1 MTPAT
6 TKATANTV
14 AVGGDSK
21 LQIAA
26 NKIANIYLSD
36 ISNLNAAVGMPMT
49 EESKRCGVNALLY
62 LCGEMGADAVQSLPK
77 AQLVQ
82 VLQFVTINGLDVFSG
97 QVFMDKRRGKD
108 GSWSIKATPMGSAY
122 EIMTKRFGVDV
133 KTVHPARIV
142 HEGDDFTLPQFDGLK
157 MTNAVLKPTLKGLD
171 GKAIAVYYIIEKT
184 DGTLDFAIATRDGV
198 AKNLMAQI
206 LNATLR
212 DANVNRN
219 ELMAK
224 MEGKSLDDLLSD
236 PYLARFISP
245 AYRSPASRESMIVT
259 KMKKNAL
266 LHYTRD
272 LGSAAYTKVNA
283 SVVADDEASD
293 LLTQEAKDGTVS
305 ETEAKPNKIADFSVD
320 DEGVVE
326 APENPAKPEPKVEVA
341 EKAVEVENSAKPQPK
356 AETPKVEEAPK
367 EAVEPEQMSVFGF
380 DDL

>member
-6 TKATANTV
+6 AKATANTV
-14 AVGGDSK
+14 TVKEENK

-62 LCGEMGADAVQSLPK
+62 LCGEMGADAVQALPK

-97 QVFMDKRRGKD
+97 QVFMDKRQNKRTGE
-108 GSWSIKATPMGSAY
+108 WSIKATPMGSAY

-212 DANVNRN
+212 EDGVNRS

-236 PYLARFISP
+236 PYLSKWISP

-293 LLTQEAKDGTVS
+293 MVTASVVAEPVS
-305 ETEAKPNKIADFSVD
+305 KPNKIADFSVD
-320 DEGVVE
+320 EEGVVE
-326 APENPAKPEPKVEVA
+326 VPENPAKPEPKVEIAGKAA
-341 EKAVEVENSAKPQPK
+341 EAENPAKPTPTP
-356 AETPKVEEAPK
+356 ETPKAEEAPK
-367 EAVEPEQMSVFGF
+367 EEAEAEQMSVFGF